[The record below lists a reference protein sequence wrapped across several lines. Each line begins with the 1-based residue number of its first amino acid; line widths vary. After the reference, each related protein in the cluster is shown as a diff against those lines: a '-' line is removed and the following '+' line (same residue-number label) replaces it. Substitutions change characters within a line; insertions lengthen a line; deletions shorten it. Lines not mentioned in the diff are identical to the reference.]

1 MYDIDLSEMSLSELF
16 AEADKV
22 GDKYLSD
29 EEIENREKELDQLRE
44 EITLL
49 SLE

>member
-1 MYDIDLSEMSLSELF
+1 MYDTDLPEMSLSELF
-16 AEADKV
+16 TEADKV

-29 EEIENREKELDQLRE
+29 QEIENREKELDQLRE